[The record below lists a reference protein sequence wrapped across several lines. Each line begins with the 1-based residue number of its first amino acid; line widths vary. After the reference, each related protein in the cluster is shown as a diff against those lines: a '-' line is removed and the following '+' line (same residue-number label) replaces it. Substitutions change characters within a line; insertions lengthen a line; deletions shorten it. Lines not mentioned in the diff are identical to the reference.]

1 MGRYILRRLLWTV
14 VVILVVTLI
23 TFVIFYV
30 LPSGDP
36 ALRFAGKQPTAQVL
50 AQVRTDL
57 GLNHTVVVQ
66 YLLYLKRL
74 VVGDRYGWPGLGFS
88 YSSGAAIA
96 PQLWQRAQITI
107 QLVLGAAVLWML
119 IGIPVGVVSALR
131 PRSRFDR
138 TSLFVG
144 LVFISTPVFWLGLL
158 MLWLFWSTLGW
169 LPGTGYVAF
178 TNDPIQ
184 WAAHMLMP
192 WITLSL
198 AFAAVYA
205 RIVRSNMLDT
215 LGEDYIRT
223 ARAKGLS
230 ERRIVTRHALRASL
244 VPIVTLLA
252 VDIATLIGGTVIVE
266 TIFNLQGLGS
276 WVLNGA
282 LNQDLPVTLAVT
294 LVATIA
300 VSLLSLVADILYA
313 YLDPRVRPG

>member
-14 VVILVVTLI
+14 VVVLVVTLI

-119 IGIPVGVVSALR
+119 IGIPVGVFSALR

-178 TNDPIQ
+178 TIDPIQ
-184 WAAHMLMP
+184 WAGHMLMP

-300 VSLLSLVADILYA
+300 VSILSLVADILYA

>member
-1 MGRYILRRLLWTV
+1 MGRYILRRLMWTV
-14 VVILVVTLI
+14 VVIIIVTLI

-36 ALRFAGKQPTAQVL
+36 ALRFAGKEPTAQVL

-57 GLNHTVVVQ
+57 GLNHSVAVQ

-74 VVGDRYGWPGLGFS
+74 VLGDRYGWPGLGFS

-107 QLVLGAAVLWML
+107 QLVFGAAVLWML
-119 IGIPVGVVSALR
+119 IGIPVGVFSALR

-138 TSLFVG
+138 ASLFVG

-158 MLWLFWSTLGW
+158 MLWLFSSTLGW
-169 LPGTGYVAF
+169 LQGTGYVAF
-178 TNDPIQ
+178 TTDPVQ

-198 AFAAVYA
+198 AFAAIYA

-223 ARAKGLS
+223 ARAKGLP

-252 VDIATLIGGTVIVE
+252 VDIATLVGGTVIVE
-266 TIFNLQGLGS
+266 TVFNLQGLGS

-313 YLDPRVRPG
+313 YMDPRVRPE

>member
-14 VVILVVTLI
+14 VVVLVVTLI

-119 IGIPVGVVSALR
+119 IGIPVGVFSALR

-178 TNDPIQ
+178 TIDPIQ
-184 WAAHMLMP
+184 WAGHMLMP

-230 ERRIVTRHALRASL
+230 EWRIVTRHALRASL

-300 VSLLSLVADILYA
+300 VSILSLVADILYA

>member
-1 MGRYILRRLLWTV
+1 MGRYILRRLMWTV
-14 VVILVVTLI
+14 VVVIIVTLI

-36 ALRFAGKQPTAQVL
+36 ALRFAGKEPTAQVL

-57 GLNHTVVVQ
+57 GLNHSVAVE

-74 VVGDRYGWPGLGFS
+74 FLGDRYGWPGLGFS

-119 IGIPVGVVSALR
+119 IGIPVGVYSALR

-138 TSLFVG
+138 ASLFVG

-158 MLWLFWSTLGW
+158 MLWLFSSTLGW
-169 LPGTGYVAF
+169 LQGTGYVAF
-178 TNDPIQ
+178 TTDPVQ

-198 AFAAVYA
+198 AFAAIYA

-223 ARAKGLS
+223 ARAKGLP

-252 VDIATLIGGTVIVE
+252 VDIATLVGGTVIVE
-266 TIFNLQGLGS
+266 TVFNLQGLGS
-276 WVLNGA
+276 WVLYGA

-294 LVATIA
+294 LVATVA
-300 VSLLSLVADILYA
+300 VCLLSLVADILYA
-313 YLDPRVRPG
+313 YMDPRVRPE

>member
-1 MGRYILRRLLWTV
+1 MGRYILRRLMWTV
-14 VVILVVTLI
+14 VVVIIVTLI

-36 ALRFAGKQPTAQVL
+36 ALRFAGKEPTAQVL

-57 GLNHTVVVQ
+57 GLNHSVAVQ

-74 VVGDRYGWPGLGFS
+74 VLGDRYGWPGLGFS

-107 QLVLGAAVLWML
+107 QLVLGAAVLWMV
-119 IGIPVGVVSALR
+119 IGIPVGVFSALR

-138 TSLFVG
+138 ASLFVG

-158 MLWLFWSTLGW
+158 MLWLFSSTLGW
-169 LPGTGYVAF
+169 LQGTGYVAF
-178 TNDPIQ
+178 TTDPVQ

-198 AFAAVYA
+198 AFAAIYA
-205 RIVRSNMLDT
+205 RMVRSNMLDT

-223 ARAKGLS
+223 ARAKGLP

-252 VDIATLIGGTVIVE
+252 VDIATLVGGTVIVE
-266 TIFNLQGLGS
+266 TVFNLQGLGS

-313 YLDPRVRPG
+313 YMDPRVRPE

>member
-88 YSSGAAIA
+88 YSSGAAIS

-119 IGIPVGVVSALR
+119 IGIPVGVFSALK

-300 VSLLSLVADILYA
+300 VSILSLVADILYA

>member
-14 VVILVVTLI
+14 FVILVVTLI

-36 ALRFAGKQPTAQVL
+36 ALRFAGKEPTPQVL
-50 AQVRTDL
+50 AQVRIDL
-57 GLNHTVVVQ
+57 GLNHNVVVQ

-74 VVGDRYGWPGLGFS
+74 FLGDRYGWPGLGFS

-119 IGIPVGVVSALR
+119 IGIPVGVFSALK
-131 PRSRFDR
+131 PRSTFDR
-138 TSLFVG
+138 SSLFVG

-178 TNDPIQ
+178 TTSPIQ
-184 WAAHMLMP
+184 WAGHMLMP
-192 WITLSL
+192 WITLAL
-198 AFAAVYA
+198 AFAAIYA

-223 ARAKGLS
+223 ARAKGLP
-230 ERRIVTRHALRASL
+230 ERRVVTHHALRASL

-266 TIFNLQGLGS
+266 TMFNLQGLGA
-276 WVLNGA
+276 WVLSGA
-282 LNQDLPVTLAVT
+282 LNEDLPVTLAVT

-300 VSLLSLVADILYA
+300 VSLLSLVADVIYA

>member
-14 VVILVVTLI
+14 IVVLVVTLI

-30 LPSGDP
+30 LPAGDP

-50 AQVRTDL
+50 ARVRIDL
-57 GLNHTVVVQ
+57 GLNHNVVVQ

-88 YSSGAAIA
+88 YSTGAAIA
-96 PQLWQRAQITI
+96 PQLWQRAQITM

-119 IGIPVGVVSALR
+119 IGIPVGVFSALR
-131 PRSRFDR
+131 PRSVFDR
-138 TSLFVG
+138 SSLFVG

-178 TNDPIQ
+178 TDNPAQ
-184 WAAHMLMP
+184 WAGHMLMP

-198 AFAAVYA
+198 AFAAIYA
-205 RIVRSNMLDT
+205 RIVRSNMMDT
-215 LGEDYIRT
+215 LGEDFIRT
-223 ARAKGLS
+223 ARAKGLP
-230 ERRIVTRHALRASL
+230 ERRVVTRHALRASL

-252 VDIATLIGGTVIVE
+252 VDIATLIGGTVIIE

-300 VSLLSLVADILYA
+300 VSILSLAADIIYA

>member
-14 VVILVVTLI
+14 VVVLVVTLI

-88 YSSGAAIA
+88 YGSGAAIA

-119 IGIPVGVVSALR
+119 IGIPVGVFSALR

-178 TNDPIQ
+178 SDDPIQ
-184 WAAHMLMP
+184 WAGHMLMP

-230 ERRIVTRHALRASL
+230 ERRIVTHHALRASL

-300 VSLLSLVADILYA
+300 VSILSLVADILYA

>member
-1 MGRYILRRLLWTV
+1 MGRYILRRLMWTV
-14 VVILVVTLI
+14 VVIIIVTLI

-36 ALRFAGKQPTAQVL
+36 ALRFAGKEPTAQVL

-57 GLNHTVVVQ
+57 GLNHSVAVQ

-74 VVGDRYGWPGLGFS
+74 VLGDRYGWPGLGFS

-119 IGIPVGVVSALR
+119 IGIPVGVFSALR

-138 TSLFVG
+138 ASLFVG

-158 MLWLFWSTLGW
+158 MLWLFSSTLGW
-169 LPGTGYVAF
+169 LQGTGYVAF
-178 TNDPIQ
+178 TTDPVQ

-198 AFAAVYA
+198 AFAAIYA

-223 ARAKGLS
+223 ARAKGLP

-252 VDIATLIGGTVIVE
+252 VDIATLVGGTVIVE
-266 TIFNLQGLGS
+266 TVFNLQGLGS

-313 YLDPRVRPG
+313 YMDPRVRPE

>member
-1 MGRYILRRLLWTV
+1 MGRYILRRLMWTV
-14 VVILVVTLI
+14 VVIVIVTLI

-36 ALRFAGKQPTAQVL
+36 ALRFAGKEPTAQVL

-57 GLNHTVVVQ
+57 GLNHSVAVQ

-74 VVGDRYGWPGLGFS
+74 VLGDRYGWPGLGFS

-119 IGIPVGVVSALR
+119 IGIPVGVYSALR
-131 PRSRFDR
+131 PRGRFDR
-138 TSLFVG
+138 ASLFVG

-158 MLWLFWSTLGW
+158 MLWLFSSTLGW
-169 LPGTGYVAF
+169 LQGTGYVAF
-178 TNDPIQ
+178 TTDPVQ

-198 AFAAVYA
+198 AFAAIYA

-223 ARAKGLS
+223 ARAKGLP

-252 VDIATLIGGTVIVE
+252 VDIATLVGGTVIVE
-266 TIFNLQGLGS
+266 TVFNLQGLGS

-294 LVATIA
+294 LVATVA

-313 YLDPRVRPG
+313 YMDPRVRPE

>member
-1 MGRYILRRLLWTV
+1 MGRYILRRLMWTV
-14 VVILVVTLI
+14 VVIIIVTLI

-36 ALRFAGKQPTAQVL
+36 ALRFAGKEPTAQVL

-57 GLNHTVVVQ
+57 GLNHSVAVQ

-74 VVGDRYGWPGLGFS
+74 VLGDRYGWPGLGFS

-107 QLVLGAAVLWML
+107 QLVFGAAVLWML
-119 IGIPVGVVSALR
+119 IGIPVGVFSALR

-138 TSLFVG
+138 ASLFVG

-158 MLWLFWSTLGW
+158 MLWLFSSTLGW
-169 LPGTGYVAF
+169 LQGTGYVAF
-178 TNDPIQ
+178 TTDPVQ

-198 AFAAVYA
+198 AFAAIYA

-223 ARAKGLS
+223 ARAKGLP

-252 VDIATLIGGTVIVE
+252 VDIATLVGGTVIVE
-266 TIFNLQGLGS
+266 TVFNLQGLGS

-294 LVATIA
+294 LVATVA

-313 YLDPRVRPG
+313 YMDPRVRPE

>member
-1 MGRYILRRLLWTV
+1 MGRYILRRLMWTV
-14 VVILVVTLI
+14 VVVIIVTLI

-36 ALRFAGKQPTAQVL
+36 ALRFAGKEPTAQVL

-57 GLNHTVVVQ
+57 GLNHSVAVQ
-66 YLLYLKRL
+66 YVLYLKRL
-74 VVGDRYGWPGLGFS
+74 VLGDRYGWPGLGFS

-119 IGIPVGVVSALR
+119 IGIPVGVYSALR

-138 TSLFVG
+138 ASLFVG

-158 MLWLFWSTLGW
+158 MLWLFSSTLGW
-169 LPGTGYVAF
+169 LQGTGYVAF
-178 TNDPIQ
+178 TTDPVQ

-198 AFAAVYA
+198 AFAAIYA

-223 ARAKGLS
+223 ARAKGLP
-230 ERRIVTRHALRASL
+230 EHRIVTRHALRASL

-252 VDIATLIGGTVIVE
+252 VDIATLVGGTVIVE
-266 TIFNLQGLGS
+266 TVFNLQGLGS
-276 WVLNGA
+276 WVLYGA

-294 LVATIA
+294 LVATVA
-300 VSLLSLVADILYA
+300 VCLLSLVADILYA
-313 YLDPRVRPG
+313 YMDPRVRPE

>member
-1 MGRYILRRLLWTV
+1 MGRYILRRLMWTV
-14 VVILVVTLI
+14 VVVIIVTLI

-36 ALRFAGKQPTAQVL
+36 ALRFAGKEPTAQVL

-57 GLNHTVVVQ
+57 GLNHSVAVQ

-74 VVGDRYGWPGLGFS
+74 VLGDRYGWPGLGFS

-119 IGIPVGVVSALR
+119 IGIPVGVYSALR

-138 TSLFVG
+138 ASLFVG

-158 MLWLFWSTLGW
+158 MLWLFSSTLGW
-169 LPGTGYVAF
+169 LQGTGYVAF
-178 TNDPIQ
+178 TTDPVQ

-198 AFAAVYA
+198 AFAAIYA

-223 ARAKGLS
+223 ARAKGLP

-252 VDIATLIGGTVIVE
+252 VDIATLVGGTVIVE
-266 TIFNLQGLGS
+266 TVFNLQGLGS

-313 YLDPRVRPG
+313 YMDPRVRPE

>member
-1 MGRYILRRLLWTV
+1 MGRYILRRLMWTV
-14 VVILVVTLI
+14 VVVIVVTLI

-36 ALRFAGKQPTAQVL
+36 ALRFAGKEPTAQVL

-57 GLNHTVVVQ
+57 GLNHSVAVQ

-74 VVGDRYGWPGLGFS
+74 VLGDRYGWPGLGFS

-119 IGIPVGVVSALR
+119 IGIPVGVYSALR

-138 TSLFVG
+138 ASLFVG

-158 MLWLFWSTLGW
+158 MLWLFSSTLGW
-169 LPGTGYVAF
+169 LQGTGYVAF
-178 TNDPIQ
+178 TTDPVQ

-198 AFAAVYA
+198 AFAAIYA

-223 ARAKGLS
+223 ARAKGLP
-230 ERRIVTRHALRASL
+230 EHRIVTRHALRASL

-252 VDIATLIGGTVIVE
+252 VDIATLVGGTVIVE
-266 TIFNLQGLGS
+266 TVFNLQGLGS
-276 WVLNGA
+276 WVLYGA

-294 LVATIA
+294 LVATVA
-300 VSLLSLVADILYA
+300 VCLLSLVADILYA
-313 YLDPRVRPG
+313 YMDPRVRPE

>member
-1 MGRYILRRLLWTV
+1 MGRYILRRLMWTV
-14 VVILVVTLI
+14 VVIIIVTLI

-36 ALRFAGKQPTAQVL
+36 ALRFAGKEPTAQVL

-57 GLNHTVVVQ
+57 GLNHSVAVQ

-74 VVGDRYGWPGLGFS
+74 VLGDRYGWPGLGFS

-119 IGIPVGVVSALR
+119 IGIPVGVYSALR

-138 TSLFVG
+138 ASLFVG

-158 MLWLFWSTLGW
+158 MLWLFSSTLGW
-169 LPGTGYVAF
+169 LQGTGYVAF
-178 TNDPIQ
+178 TTDPVQ

-198 AFAAVYA
+198 AFAAIYA

-215 LGEDYIRT
+215 LSEDYIRT
-223 ARAKGLS
+223 ARAKGLP
-230 ERRIVTRHALRASL
+230 ELRIVTRHALRASL

-252 VDIATLIGGTVIVE
+252 VDIATLVGGTVIVE
-266 TIFNLQGLGS
+266 TVFNLQGLGS

-294 LVATIA
+294 LVATVA

-313 YLDPRVRPG
+313 YMDPRVRPE